1 MSTRIY
7 VGNLPYTATNESL
20 ADLFAL
26 YGEVSEASI
35 IQDRDQGRS
44 KGFGFIQMDDDA
56 AAWTAVARLNGMVLD
71 DRALRVAKAQARTER
86 PERPSRNSY
95 RGQRW

>member
-20 ADLFAL
+20 MSLFTS
-26 YGEVSEASI
+26 YGDVTEAVI
-35 IQDRDQGRS
+35 IQDRDTGRS
-44 KGFGFIQMDDDA
+44 KGFGFVQMEDDGA
-56 AAWTAVARLNGMVLD
+56 ARTAIERLNGTVVD
-71 DRALRVAKAQARTER
+71 DRAIRVTEAQER
-86 PERPSRNSY
+86 PERRDRGGNNGY